1 MWRQCGEVGI
11 LLTFGFLLLASGQ
24 QDLEEEL
31 QSENEDL
38 VMEVEGNETD
48 SVEEEM
54 VGQDELEDLHLE
66 VGRRLLVEGGLE
78 VTLLRAGQRCRRKA
92 VNGDLVAIQYE
103 GRLEGE
109 EGSVFH
115 ATEPRQPFV
124 FVVTLFSLFSINRNF
139 LLTQSLAQVEAGRAL
154 PGLVAGVYQMLTMI
168 FLGCSVPNSSY
179 GLIFIKIRRKDSVI

>member
-11 LLTFGFLLLASGQ
+11 LLTVGFLLWASGQ
-24 QDLEEEL
+24 RDLEEGL

-48 SVEEEM
+48 GVEEEM

-124 FVVTLFSLFSINRNF
+124 FVVRTVHRLLFSINPNF
-139 LLTQSLAQVEAGRAL
+139 LLTQSSFRDSSKNG
-154 PGLVAGVYQMLTMI
+154 I
-168 FLGCSVPNSSY
+168 FLVD
-179 GLIFIKIRRKDSVI
+179 IKITRYSTFNLFLKWRT

>member
-1 MWRQCGEVGI
+1 MLRQCGDVAI
-11 LLTFGFLLLASGQ
+11 LLIFGLLLLGSGQ
-24 QDLEEEL
+24 QDLEKGL

-124 FVVTLFSLFSINRNF
+124 FVVRTVHSSLFSILTNSNF
-139 LLTQSLAQVEAGRAL
+139 LLTESSAQVEAGRAL
-154 PGLVAGVYQMLTMI
+154 PGLIAGVYQMLTMI
-168 FLGCSVPNSSY
+168 FLGWCS
-179 GLIFIKIRRKDSVI
+179 IRC

>member
-24 QDLEEEL
+24 RDLEEGL

-54 VGQDELEDLHLE
+54 VRQDELEDLHLE
-66 VGRRLLVEGGLE
+66 VGRRLLGEGGLE

-124 FVVTLFSLFSINRNF
+124 FVVRTVHSSLFSINRNF

-168 FLGCSVPNSSY
+168 FLGWCS
-179 GLIFIKIRRKDSVI
+179 IRC

>member
-1 MWRQCGEVGI
+1 MLRQCGDVAI
-11 LLTFGFLLLASGQ
+11 LLIFGLLLLASGQ

-168 FLGCSVPNSSY
+168 FLGWCS
-179 GLIFIKIRRKDSVI
+179 IRC